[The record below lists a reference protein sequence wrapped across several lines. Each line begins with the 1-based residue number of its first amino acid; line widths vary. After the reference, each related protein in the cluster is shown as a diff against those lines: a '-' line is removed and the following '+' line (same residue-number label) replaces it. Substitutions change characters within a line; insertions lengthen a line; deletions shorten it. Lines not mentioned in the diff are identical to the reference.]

1 MNASSQYYSN
11 EVREYPQQFGMQEYY
26 AKEYLQDLGYSGAS
40 GWGYHNDVLYKET
53 LRLLEAGRK
62 DKMLLVT
69 KTLDMHQPYPYY
81 GISWENM
88 PPAVRDHELVTIR
101 GMYWVDQT
109 LKNFFEEAEAK
120 GLMDDRTLFIIT
132 AVIILI
138 QVENIQKS

>member
-1 MNASSQYYSN
+1 
-11 EVREYPQQFGMQEYY
+11 MQEYY

-81 GISWENM
+81 GSQLGEY
-88 PPAVRDHELVTIR
+88 ATGSTRSRAGDDSRHVLGRSDTEKLLR
-101 GMYWVDQT
+101 K
-109 LKNFFEEAEAK
+109 LKPK
-120 GLMDDRTLFIIT
+120 
-132 AVIILI
+132 V
-138 QVENIQKS
+138 

>member
-109 LKNFFEEAEAK
+109 LKNF
-120 GLMDDRTLFIIT
+120 
-132 AVIILI
+132 
-138 QVENIQKS
+138 

>member
-69 KTLDMHQPYPYY
+69 KTLDMHQHILTMVSAGRICRRQYA
-81 GISWENM
+81 ITSW
-88 PPAVRDHELVTIR
+88 
-101 GMYWVDQT
+101 
-109 LKNFFEEAEAK
+109 
-120 GLMDDRTLFIIT
+120 
-132 AVIILI
+132 
-138 QVENIQKS
+138 

>member
-1 MNASSQYYSN
+1 MQSRGLCSDLYRKQAGAVFFMNASSQYYSN

-88 PPAVRDHELVTIR
+88 PPAVRDHELVIDSRHVLSIR
-101 GMYWVDQT
+101 H
-109 LKNFFEEAEAK
+109 
-120 GLMDDRTLFIIT
+120 
-132 AVIILI
+132 
-138 QVENIQKS
+138 